1 MSQSQKRERG
11 QRKERQRETDR
22 ERERETERERKSLMK
37 GNHINDCIYTDNRE
51 FKTKQYYLRNSKY
64 VTFEILSS

>member
-11 QRKERQRETDR
+11 QRDR
-22 ERERETERERKSLMK
+22 ERERERDIDRERESLLK
-37 GNHINDCIYTDNRE
+37 ENHINDCIYTDNRE
-51 FKTKQYYLRNSKY
+51 LKTKQYYLRNSKY